1 MQAAIPTLN
10 SRPSKRLTASASI
23 LAPILLFASPLSG
36 AAVDG
41 GVKKSTPVITKDA
54 VWNIDRPAVHAARQ
68 RCADPGDRKVED
80 CFIEAMQNMG
90 ASAEAIAFTRSFGSG
105 VFVRKFREAG
115 RVDVAYIA
123 YPFRANENYGVLL
136 ANGDP
141 RVIDVDEMYS
151 LPTEAMEQD
160 KTFMAIRKACPK
172 VTIWP
177 GDRSPRHYPV
187 AEPLPDGGQ
196 SFIVPYTLRNLCH
209 ACDVVG
215 TTFFTFDFDREGKFT
230 GIRFLRAEVPVKK
243 MVKTET
249 RKENEQI
256 RFVVMAEEGK
266 EFTVRLSANRT
277 TGYQWR
283 PAGSLDER
291 VVKLVRSEYVVFDPG
306 RVGGGGEEIWTFLAA
321 GRGDTEIT
329 MEYIRPWEK
338 GQHPVKTATIK
349 VSVRPR

>member
-1 MQAAIPTLN
+1 MRVAVSVCI
-10 SRPSKRLTASASI
+10 LTAIIFSAC
-23 LAPILLFASPLSG
+23 PLFG
-36 AAVDG
+36 AASDSAPRKTG
-41 GVKKSTPVITKDA
+41 PVITKDA
-54 VWNIDRPAVHAARQ
+54 VWNIDKLAVQAAKQ
-68 RCADPGDRKVED
+68 RCTDPGDRRVED
-80 CFIEAMQNMG
+80 CFIDAMQNMG
-90 ASAEAIAFTRSFGSG
+90 ASPEALAFTRCFGG
-105 VFVRKFREAG
+105 GAFVRRFRETG
-115 RVDVAYIA
+115 RVDIAYIV
-123 YPFRANENYGVLL
+123 YPFRANENSGVLL
-136 ANGDP
+136 VNGDP
-141 RVIDVDEMYS
+141 PIMDVDEMYA

-160 KTFMAIRKACPK
+160 KTFMAIRKAYPK

-187 AEPLPDGGQ
+187 VEALPEGGQ
-196 SFIVPYTLRNLCH
+196 AFIIPYTLRNLCH

-215 TTFFTFDFDREGKFT
+215 TAFFSFDFDREGKYI
-230 GIRFLRAEVPVKK
+230 GIRFLRAEPAAKK
-243 MVKTET
+243 TVKTEA

-256 RFVVMAEEGK
+256 RFVVMVEEGK

-291 VVKLVRSEYVVFDPG
+291 IVKLVRSEYVVFDPG
-306 RVGGGGEEIWTFLAA
+306 RIGGGGEEVWTFLAV

-329 MEYIRPWEK
+329 MEYVRPWEK